1 MYAGRGINVKI
12 LQYLDTICVAYES
25 MLNLPTCLCV
35 YVDMQYVLQVYVY
48 VCIPWFCIYLLLVP
62 ALEMSYCL
70 SLSQGPTSRWRRW
83 RRSSHGGILRAK
95 EDSVGF
101 QLVHRSINLNTQID
115 RDRNIIPLRYFH
127 GATPRLIRALIY
139 HSENGHVIHAH
150 IHTYIQGITM
160 AAHQLQKTRRRS
172 CSLRWMD

>member
-101 QLVHRSINLNTQID
+101 QLVHRSINLNRQID
-115 RDRNIIPLRYFH
+115 RDRNIIPPVIF
-127 GATPRLIRALIY
+127 PRCDTAIDTCSHLSQREWPCHTY
-139 HSENGHVIHAH
+139 
-150 IHTYIQGITM
+150 IHTYIQSITM